1 MSRSRRTYGLPG
13 INNAIL
19 YFKTGNASLKVEFK
33 GGSSFGEDRP
43 ASFST
48 ADPVIQAIIENDPR
62 FNNGPIRLVAVYPIK
77 ETDAPVVKSKEPAS
91 IPEAKTKQNI
101 IEDVTDLNGVRYYL
115 KTVIGVSPQGLNG
128 LTAIKN
134 RIAENNLVF
143 PNVVFEE

>member
-62 FNNGPIRLVAVYPIK
+62 FNKGPIRLVAVYPIK
-77 ETDAPVVKSKEPAS
+77 ETDAPVVKSKKPPAS
-91 IPEAKTKQNI
+91 RKLRQNKT
-101 IEDVTDLNGVRYYL
+101 
-115 KTVIGVSPQGLNG
+115 S
-128 LTAIKN
+128 
-134 RIAENNLVF
+134 
-143 PNVVFEE
+143 